1 MLTTSPIIIAK
12 PPYSRFGPKPRRL
25 QHCYFNC
32 FRLKL
37 APVCWKAVEF
47 AIVAITGEGLREGV
61 AEVACLGMAIAE
73 VGVWRFVRVALWVL
87 RFDRERLVEFE

>member
-1 MLTTSPIIIAK
+1 MLTTSPIIITK
-12 PPYSRFGPKPRRL
+12 LPYSRFGPKPRRL

-37 APVCWKAVEF
+37 ALVSKAAGF

-73 VGVWRFVRVALWVL
+73 VGVWRFIRVALWVL